1 MTEPVIID
9 SIFFEKIVYLILSFI
24 VSFIVSFISLPYM
37 IEKSLKKNFTGV
49 DLHKV
54 DKRKVAKSGGLAIYI
69 GFLAACTLSGL
80 YNINDRVMLG
90 MVLASTLGAIIGLV
104 DDIFELSKKSL
115 VILTFLTGI
124 PIITYRLGSTIVTLT
139 PIGPLDL
146 GLFFWLT
153 VPFIFSFYTNSVNI
167 YAGFNGL
174 EAGLGLVTC
183 ISLGM
188 AAFIYNSIESA
199 LLLFSLAGGLV
210 AFLKYNW
217 YPAKI
222 FPGNTGTYLIGA
234 VYASAIVAGT
244 INTAGIIATLPYL
257 INFMLRL
264 INRFNWT
271 VGKTTK
277 NGKIYT
283 EKTEALWAIFMKKPT
298 NEKTI
303 TKKCI
308 TIQAIFGILTIIIS
322 YIHKLLI
329 KIP

>member
-1 MTEPVIID
+1 MTEPIIFD
-9 SIFFEKIVYLILSFI
+9 SIFFEKIVYLILSFM
-24 VSFIVSFISLPYM
+24 VSFIVSFISLPYL

-146 GLFFWLT
+146 GLFFWLM

-174 EAGLGLVTC
+174 EAGLGLITC
-183 ISLGM
+183 ISLGI

-234 VYASAIVAGT
+234 VYASAIIAGT
-244 INTAGIIATLPYL
+244 IKIAGIIATLPYF
-257 INFMLRL
+257 INFIIRI
-264 INRFNWT
+264 INKLNWT
-271 VGKTTK
+271 VGKTCK
-277 NGKIYT
+277 DGKVYA
-283 EKTEALWAIFMKKPT
+283 EKIEALWAVFMKKPVD
-298 NEKTI
+298 EKIVTI
-303 TKKCI
+303 KCI
-308 TIQAIFGILTIIIS
+308 SFQILFGVATIIIS
-322 YIHKLLI
+322 YFHKILI
-329 KIP
+329 TT